1 MFRTAK
7 PNAYSYHISIHFVVS
22 MDVFSFFNGYCNIE
36 TKPQILT
43 ASMGKILS
51 AGSVQGVLQLQC
63 YIATFVRTCLD

>member
-1 MFRTAK
+1 
-7 PNAYSYHISIHFVVS
+7 